1 MHKHHAYCLIGGESI
16 REDLLKHLETEHG
29 ISETANSDFF
39 NRVYEN
45 FNIEDAREVK
55 TNAGIRPTNESGKK
69 IYILKMDNANIEA
82 QNALLKLLEEP
93 AEYAHFYIIIPSAHL
108 LLPTVKSRLLFLDLG
123 YEGKDGPRHKSK
135 SEYQKMANEFVDSK
149 PAKRLEIIKNLIDD
163 IGKEKKRKQDAIEFL
178 NAIEDVIYTRDGVSN
193 GFEKLRT
200 LSLPRK
206 YINDRGPSIKMLL
219 EYVALSI

>member
-1 MHKHHAYCLIGGESI
+1 
-16 REDLLKHLETEHG
+16 
-29 ISETANSDFF
+29 
-39 NRVYEN
+39 
-45 FNIEDAREVK
+45 
-55 TNAGIRPTNESGKK
+55 
-69 IYILKMDNANIEA
+69 MDNANIEA

-206 YINDRGPSIKMLL
+206 YINDRGTSIKMLL